1 MSGKLI
7 TGACASSGVVLRPP
21 LSPQF
26 CARTVSPIT
35 ITSRRG
41 LLAGAR
47 GVALAS
53 VPIGSFGARCTGLS
67 PRSARGMPSSTLAGV
82 AR

>member
-7 TGACASSGVVLRPP
+7 TLAWASSGVVLRPP

-26 CARTVSPIT
+26 CARTVSPMT

-47 GVALAS
+47 AALAS